1 MKKFYKSLA
10 SIAISM
16 LLITIIAPAKALAA
30 GTNTTEHG
38 KAPTN
43 TPKIYGG
50 LGTGDNLDG
59 SDCMDGT
66 TYNQAAGGC
75 LYPEEIGCSGFNPCA
90 NGQICVKAEDYPA
103 VTRIDKG
110 DAGIGICIV
119 SQSISSDSNPLSM
132 AMCSFYNFLT
142 GSTGRILIALVVV
155 SIGITFL
162 FGKVEFKTLLNV
174 LLGTAVIFGA
184 PFMVKVF
191 LGSGFEC

>member
-1 MKKFYKSLA
+1 MKKLYKSFALVAA
-10 SIAISM
+10 S
-16 LLITIIAPAKALAA
+16 LLLVSLTTIEKASA
-30 GTNTTEHG
+30 GDGEYGTHPGEI
-38 KAPTN
+38 
-43 TPKIYGG
+43 PKMYGG
-50 LGTGDNLDG
+50 DGGGENMDG
-59 SDCMDGT
+59 SDCKNGT
-66 TYNQAAGGC
+66 IYNHLAEGC
-75 LYPEEIGCSGFNPCA
+75 LYPDEIGCNRANPCA
-90 NGQICVKAEDYPA
+90 NGQVCVKAKEYPGEIKIIERDEGKNP
-103 VTRIDKG
+103 V
-110 DAGIGICIV
+110 GICIV
-119 SQSISSDSNPLSM
+119 SKSISSDSNPLSM